1 MSGLV
6 SQYYR
11 PFDGTLFLARLSI
24 GATDGICRL
33 FGNTNCPALASMS
46 PRSPGKPGGVA
57 LPRRETT
64 KVDIVAQSSGAR
76 SLRAHRHH
84 QLPAALSPGVASLRR
99 SIRVISHTVES
110 VVMASN
116 PAQMVLLDM
125 VTPTLRA

>member
-1 MSGLV
+1 MEYVGCSGIRIA
-6 SQYYR
+6 SRWRQ
-11 PFDGTLFLARLSI
+11 
-24 GATDGICRL
+24 CRR
-33 FGNTNCPALASMS
+33 ALQAS
-46 PRSPGKPGGVA
+46 RGVA

-64 KVDIVAQSSGAR
+64 KVDIVAQGSGAR

-84 QLPAALSPGVASLRR
+84 QLPAALSSGVALLRR